1 MQNCANLPILLTP
14 PQGHEYLS
22 KDLLADGPGAHGDGP
37 QGPDHRGDGP
47 RLDELR
53 VVRVVRAD
61 LPEREPV
68 ADAEHDVTWAVLSG
82 QMTTRG
88 GGGSLFSVPACILK
102 TASLGPKM
110 RFFNR

>member
-1 MQNCANLPILLTP
+1 MQRLAVIQPRTSRSKLADTL
-14 PQGHEYLS
+14 PQGHKYLS

-37 QGPDHRGDGP
+37 QGPDHWGDGP

-68 ADAEHDVTWAVLSG
+68 ADAEHDVTC
-82 QMTTRG
+82 Q
-88 GGGSLFSVPACILK
+88 
-102 TASLGPKM
+102 
-110 RFFNR
+110 N